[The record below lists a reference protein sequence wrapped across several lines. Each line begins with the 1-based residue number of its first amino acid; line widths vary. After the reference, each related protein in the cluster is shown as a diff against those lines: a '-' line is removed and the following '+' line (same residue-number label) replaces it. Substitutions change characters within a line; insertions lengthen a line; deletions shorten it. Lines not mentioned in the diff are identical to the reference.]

1 MARILII
8 GATSAIAEAC
18 ARRFAERGDALFLV
32 ARDEQHLESIAA
44 DLSTRG
50 AAHIGR
56 ARLDVTEFEHH
67 AEAVEQAWR
76 ELDGIDTALIAHGSD
91 AYERDHLQSPD
102 MLRRGMDTNATAT
115 IALMARI
122 GMRMAVA
129 RHGTLA
135 VISSV
140 AGDRGRAANLLY
152 GAAKAAVISYASG
165 LRQHF
170 LRRGV
175 HVLDIRPGWV
185 DTPLTAK
192 LKKSALFAQPD
203 TVARGIVRAIDR
215 KRNVVYLPW
224 FWAPLMFLVRHI
236 PEPIWKRLHF

>member
-8 GATSAIAEAC
+8 GATSAIAEAT

-32 ARDEQHLESIAA
+32 ARDKQRLDTIAA

-50 AAHIGR
+50 AARVGR
-56 ARLDVTEFEHH
+56 ARLDVIEFEHH
-67 AEAVEQAWR
+67 AEVIERAWR
-76 ELDGIDTALIAHGSD
+76 ELDGIDVALIAHGSD
-91 AYERDHLQSPD
+91 AYERDHLQSQD

-152 GAAKAAVISYASG
+152 GAAKAAVSAYASG

-185 DTPLTAK
+185 DTPLTAR
-192 LKKSALFAQPD
+192 LEKSPLFAQPD
-203 TVARGIVRAIDR
+203 AVARGIVRAIDR
-215 KRNVVYLPW
+215 KRNIVYLPW
-224 FWAPLMFLVRHI
+224 FWAPLMFVVRHI
-236 PEPIWKRLHF
+236 PEVVWKRMRF